1 VVTGSPSGDQL
12 QKGKQAMS
20 YQGPMLIRE
29 PELRWPI
36 VMLAALLTAAIAALA
51 AGIHYVTQ
59 PIVTPNVEP
68 RLEKGLYSGQP
79 EFEQFRE
86 HILIE
91 QLVGNEKVHPL
102 NNLAVE
108 ITALVKNN
116 TGRKISGLEMR
127 GSIRDAQNS
136 VVRERTVVVIPAR
149 QTILEADEAIN
160 VRILLESVDKD
171 SDRAHPVMEVTGVVF
186 DQS

>member
-1 VVTGSPSGDQL
+1 
-12 QKGKQAMS
+12 MS

-36 VMLAALLTAAIAALA
+36 VMVAALVTTVIAVLA
-51 AGIHYVTQ
+51 AGIYYMTQ
-59 PIVTPNVEP
+59 PIVTPNVAP
-68 RLEKGLYSGQP
+68 ALERALYTGQP
-79 EFEQFRE
+79 DFEQFRE
-86 HILIE
+86 QIVIE
-91 QLVGNEKVHPL
+91 QVVGKEKVHPL

-127 GSIRDAQNS
+127 GAIRDAQNS

-149 QTILEADEAIN
+149 QTILEPDEAIN
-160 VRILLESVDKD
+160 VRILLESIDKD
-171 SDRAHPVMEVTGVVF
+171 SDRAHAVMEVTGIRF
-186 DQS
+186 D

>member
-1 VVTGSPSGDQL
+1 
-12 QKGKQAMS
+12 MS

-36 VMLAALLTAAIAALA
+36 VMVAALVTTVIAVLA
-51 AGIHYVTQ
+51 AGIYYVTQ
-59 PIVTPNVEP
+59 PIVTPNVAP
-68 RLEKGLYSGQP
+68 ALERALYSGQP
-79 EFEQFRE
+79 DFEQFRE
-86 HILIE
+86 QIVIE
-91 QLVGNEKVHPL
+91 QVVGKEKVHPL

-127 GSIRDAQNS
+127 GAIRDAQNS

-149 QTILEADEAIN
+149 QTILEPDEAIN
-160 VRILLESVDKD
+160 VRILLDSIDKD
-171 SDRAHPVMEVTGVVF
+171 SDRAHAVMEVTGIRF
-186 DQS
+186 D

>member
-1 VVTGSPSGDQL
+1 
-12 QKGKQAMS
+12 MS

-36 VMLAALLTAAIAALA
+36 VMLAALLTAAIALLA
-51 AGIHYVTQ
+51 AGIYYVTQ
-59 PIVTPNVEP
+59 PIMTPNVEP
-68 RLEKGLYSGQP
+68 WLERALYTGQP

-86 HILIE
+86 QIVIE
-91 QLVGNEKVHPL
+91 QLVGKEKVHPL

-127 GSIRDAQNS
+127 GAIRDAQNS
-136 VVRERTVVVIPAR
+136 TVRERTVVVIPAR

-160 VRILLESVDKD
+160 VRILLESIDKD
-171 SDRAHPVMEVTGVVF
+171 SDRAHAVMEVSGIRF
-186 DQS
+186 N

>member
-1 VVTGSPSGDQL
+1 
-12 QKGKQAMS
+12 MS

-36 VMLAALLTAAIAALA
+36 VMLAALLTAAIALLA
-51 AGIHYVTQ
+51 AGVYYVTQ

-68 RLEKGLYSGQP
+68 GLETALFTGQP

-86 HILIE
+86 QIVIE
-91 QLVGNEKVHPL
+91 QLVGKEKVHPL

-116 TGRKISGLEMR
+116 TGRKISGLEVR
-127 GSIRDAQNS
+127 GAILDGQRSTVRD
-136 VVRERTVVVIPAR
+136 RTVVVIPAR
-149 QTILEADEAIN
+149 QTILEADEGIN
-160 VRILLESVDKD
+160 VRILLESIDKD
-171 SDRAHPVMEVTGVVF
+171 SDRAHAVMEVTGIRF
-186 DQS
+186 D

>member
-1 VVTGSPSGDQL
+1 
-12 QKGKQAMS
+12 MS

-36 VMLAALLTAAIAALA
+36 VMVAALVTTVIAVLA
-51 AGIHYVTQ
+51 AGIYYMTQ
-59 PIVTPNVEP
+59 PIVTPNVAP
-68 RLEKGLYSGQP
+68 ALERALYTGQP

-86 HILIE
+86 QIVIE
-91 QLVGNEKVHPL
+91 QVVGKEKVHPL

-127 GSIRDAQNS
+127 GAIRDAQNS

-149 QTILEADEAIN
+149 QTILEPDEAIN
-160 VRILLESVDKD
+160 VRILVESIDKD
-171 SDRAHPVMEVTGVVF
+171 SDRAHAVMEVTGIRF
-186 DQS
+186 D

>member
-1 VVTGSPSGDQL
+1 
-12 QKGKQAMS
+12 MS

-36 VMLAALLTAAIAALA
+36 VMLAALLTAAIALLV
-51 AGIHYVTQ
+51 GSLYYVTQ

-68 RLEKGLYSGQP
+68 GLERALYTGQP

-86 HILIE
+86 QIQIE
-91 QLVGNEKVHPL
+91 QLVGKEKVHPFD
-102 NNLAVE
+102 NLAVE

-116 TGRKISGLEMR
+116 TGRKISGLEIR
-127 GSIRDAQNS
+127 GAIRDAQNAT
-136 VVRERTVVVIPAR
+136 VRERTVVVIPAR

-160 VRILLESVDKD
+160 VRILLESIDKNA
-171 SDRAHPVMEVTGVVF
+171 DRAHPVMEVTGMRF
-186 DQS
+186 D

>member
-1 VVTGSPSGDQL
+1 
-12 QKGKQAMS
+12 MS

-36 VMLAALLTAAIAALA
+36 VMVAALVTTVIAVLA
-51 AGIHYVTQ
+51 AGIYYVTQ
-59 PIVTPNVEP
+59 PIMTPNVAP
-68 RLEKGLYSGQP
+68 ALERALYTGQP
-79 EFEQFRE
+79 DFEQFRE
-86 HILIE
+86 QIVIE
-91 QLVGNEKVHPL
+91 QVVGKEKVHPL

-127 GSIRDAQNS
+127 GAIRDAQNS

-149 QTILEADEAIN
+149 QTILEPDEAIN
-160 VRILLESVDKD
+160 VRILLESIDKD
-171 SDRAHPVMEVTGVVF
+171 SDRAHAVMEVTGIRF
-186 DQS
+186 D

>member
-1 VVTGSPSGDQL
+1 
-12 QKGKQAMS
+12 MS

-36 VMLAALLTAAIAALA
+36 VILAAVLTAAITLLV
-51 AGIHYVTQ
+51 AGIYYVTH
-59 PIVTPNVEP
+59 PIASPNVEP
-68 RLEKGLYSGQP
+68 ALEMALYTGQP

-86 HILIE
+86 QIGIE
-91 QLVGNEKVHPL
+91 QLMGKEKVHPL

-108 ITALVKNN
+108 INALVRNN

-127 GSIRDAQNS
+127 GAIRDTQNS

-160 VRILLESVDKD
+160 VRILLEGIDKD
-171 SDRAHPVMEVTGVVF
+171 SDRAHAVMEVTGIRF
-186 DQS
+186 D

>member
-1 VVTGSPSGDQL
+1 
-12 QKGKQAMS
+12 MS

-36 VMLAALLTAAIAALA
+36 VMLAALLTTAIALLA
-51 AGIHYVTQ
+51 AGVYYVTQ

-68 RLEKGLYSGQP
+68 GLETALFTGQP

-86 HILIE
+86 QIVIE
-91 QLVGNEKVHPL
+91 QLVGKEKVHPL

-116 TGRKISGLEMR
+116 TGRKISGLEVR
-127 GSIRDAQNS
+127 GAILDGQRSTVRD
-136 VVRERTVVVIPAR
+136 RTVVVIPAR
-149 QTILEADEAIN
+149 QTILEADERIN
-160 VRILLESVDKD
+160 VRILLESIDKD
-171 SDRAHPVMEVTGVVF
+171 SDRAHAVMEVTGIRF
-186 DQS
+186 D